1 MSFKTAFCFRQLVYK
16 PLWHLVTRVYM
27 PDKDRTQARALV
39 AKNLKCERRLVSMTQ
54 VQLEESSGVS
64 QQTISQIEQERV
76 GVTVDTL
83 AQLARAIGVP
93 LAAFFK
99 E

>member
-1 MSFKTAFCFRQLVYK
+1 MIAQ
-16 PLWHLVTRVYM
+16 
-27 PDKDRTQARALV
+27 DRTQARALV
-39 AKNLKCERRLVSMTQ
+39 ALNLKRERRQIGMTQ
-54 VQLEESSGVS
+54 VQLEEASGVS

-93 LAAFFK
+93 LSAFFK

>member
-1 MSFKTAFCFRQLVYK
+1 
-16 PLWHLVTRVYM
+16 M
-27 PDKDRTQARALV
+27 PDKDRTHARALV
-39 AKNLKCERRLVSMTQ
+39 AMNLKRERRLVSMTQ
-54 VQLEESSGVS
+54 VQLEQLSGVS